1 MAKFGSSINR
11 QNKKQRISKI
21 IDLINELQKINNEFK
36 ESGHYNN
43 GKLDTKDLLERLKNK
58 SWLEDWDCISC
69 LKLSKINKIFKEQY
83 EKEKNLPIDSHQRTM
98 PFKLPVPTASFPDF
112 FNKGKYNHTKMEIY
126 LGPVNIVF
134 DEKVP
139 NRMKIEYDIVNGPD
153 GQSYFAGWQNEK
165 KNDDIEPTDSKNYI
179 EHNSAKI
186 IGENVAL
193 ENIAGLVKTSEGKK
207 FKTQKV
213 ILSFESAAFKLF
225 QIKFSKDPQVIGR
238 IETSINDYFTNRETP
253 IEYSLG
259 EVVYRND
266 NTINALEPE
275 SFSFYTNKYAFMI
288 HIITKTDASKKNNPQ
303 IMPKN
308 IEEHYG
314 YYLLPSDRE
323 AALYVNSRII
333 FDEIIAKNITGGIK
347 ARGIRNAF
355 DPKNGIWML
364 EIDEDWTFSSDTVTV
379 RSGHEIY
386 KNYPHQNDIDVK
398 VEHHTNNISIKKGSK
413 FRAESDLTTLNF
425 DIKEN
430 WDQTFVC
437 EEINTVVNPDENETG
452 FVYRPLH
459 AIAKLSLDYNF
470 TVGPLSIDPKT
481 QIIEFP
487 YKSQVQKIVSISA
500 KDSAQK
506 DFLDKLLSFLKK
518 SSLEEIERKISD
530 DLTKKTLEIKMK
542 LNHINVFAASNIL
555 FPGRQ
560 IIKYDINSVFIPGD
574 MAVFG
579 NLKESLYE

>member
-1 MAKFGSSINR
+1 MVIALS
-11 QNKKQRISKI
+11 
-21 IDLINELQKINNEFK
+21 
-36 ESGHYNN
+36 
-43 GKLDTKDLLERLKNK
+43 TKDLLERLKNN

-83 EKEKNLPIDSHQRTM
+83 EKEKNLPMDSPQRTM
-98 PFKLPVPTASFPDF
+98 PFKLPIPTKSFPNIL
-112 FNKGKYNHTKMEIY
+112 NKGKYIHTKIEIY

-153 GQSYFAGWQNEK
+153 GQSYLALWENEK

-179 EHNSAKI
+179 EQNSAKI
-186 IGENVAL
+186 IGQNVAL
-193 ENIAGLVKTSEGKK
+193 ENTAGLVKTSEGKE

-213 ILSFESAAFKLF
+213 ILSFESAAFKF
-225 QIKFSKDPQVIGR
+225 FEIKFLEDPDIISR
-238 IETSINDYFTNRETP
+238 FESSISNYFTNRETP

-275 SFSFYTNKYAFMI
+275 SFSFYTNAYAFMI
-288 HIITKTDASKKNNPQ
+288 YIKTKTDASKKNNPP
-303 IMPKN
+303 IIPKN
-308 IEEHYG
+308 IDELYG

-347 ARGIRNAF
+347 ARGIRNEIN
-355 DPKNGIWML
+355 PKNGIWML

-379 RSGHEIY
+379 RSGREIY
-386 KNYPHQNDIDVK
+386 RNFPLQNDIDVK
-398 VEHHTNNISIKKGSK
+398 MEHHTNNISLKKGSK
-413 FRAESDLTTLNF
+413 FRAESDLTTFNF
-425 DIKEN
+425 HINEN
-430 WDQTFVC
+430 WDQPFDC
-437 EEINTVVNPDENETG
+437 EEINTVTGTDENG
-452 FVYRPLH
+452 FTYRPLH

-470 TVGPLSIDPKT
+470 TVGPLSINPVT

-487 YKSQVQKIVSISA
+487 YKSQVQNNVSISA

-506 DFLDKLLSFLKK
+506 DVLDKFLSFLMLKK
-518 SSLEEIERKISD
+518 SSLNEVERKISD
-530 DLTKKTLEIKMK
+530 DLKKKTLEIKMK
-542 LNHINVFAASNIL
+542 LNYINVFAASNIL

-560 IIKYDINSVFIPGD
+560 IIQYDINSVFIP
-574 MAVFG
+574 
-579 NLKESLYE
+579 